1 MNILEALS
9 PSKYEKKIVKV
20 PLNVIDKS
28 INVNPRS
35 TLVMETVENLI
46 EAGDFPEIHLGYLD
60 GKLIIV
66 DGYHR
71 EVAAEKLN
79 QEEISAYITEYKT
92 LADLKRDAFK
102 ENVNHGVKL
111 TEFDVARWIY
121 DNFLEECKL
130 VPSTSLSVF
139 VKKCDVRE
147 RRALTLFRWYVVH
160 KEVLEDNE
168 IEPRGTTGTAEEL
181 YTIITFFK
189 EIPGYIKEDFKIQ
202 FKQFYNKYVLG
213 GLDRYE
219 LRKAI
224 AWFKEGKDYDEEKA
238 REKRELEESA
248 KIVEEMEKADL
259 QAWNDSIEHIDP
271 TDEIDRTGNADYC
284 SRDIE
289 NSHNE
294 TIANL
299 IEESEELQQEIK
311 EEVKKD
317 NEKDDKLI
325 VSKLIDNI
333 GKHIMSLNM
342 LSAKKKE
349 VFTYEH
355 LALLEDI
362 MSRTQD
368 IIDNLD
374 PNELRAKQLENN
386 LNDI

>member
-9 PSKYEKKIVKV
+9 PSKYDKKIVKV
-20 PLNVIDKS
+20 PLSVIDKS

-35 TLVMETVENLI
+35 TLVMETIENLV
-46 EAGDFPEIHLGYLD
+46 EVKDFPEIHLGYLD

-71 EVAAEKLN
+71 EMAAEKLE
-79 QEEISAYITEYKT
+79 QEEITAYITEYKT

-111 TEFDVARWIY
+111 TEFDIARWIY
-121 DNFLEECKL
+121 DNFLEECKI

-139 VKKCDVRE
+139 VKKCDVHE
-147 RRALTLFRWYVVH
+147 RRALALFRWYVVH

-168 IEPRGTTGTAEEL
+168 TELRGTTGTAEEL
-181 YTIITFFK
+181 YTIVTFFK
-189 EIPGYIKEDFKIQ
+189 EVPGFIKEDFKIK

-224 AWFKEGKDYDEEKA
+224 AWFKEGKDYDEEKE
-238 REKRELEESA
+238 RERKELEESA
-248 KIVEEMEKADL
+248 KVVEGMEKADL
-259 QAWNDSIEHIDP
+259 QAWNEQFEHMDP
-271 TDEIDRTGNADYC
+271 ADEIDRTGNADY
-284 SRDIE
+284 SRDITE
-289 NSHNE
+289 SHNE
-294 TIANL
+294 TISNL
-299 IEESEELQQEIK
+299 IKESEKLQEEIK
-311 EEVKKD
+311 EEVKKE
-317 NEKDDKLI
+317 NVKDDKII

-333 GKHIMSLNM
+333 GKNIMSLNM

-349 VFTYEH
+349 VFSFEH

-374 PNELRAKQLENN
+374 PEELKKKQAENS
-386 LNDI
+386 L